1 MALITYLTTVRF
13 EAGASGGIGD
23 DLRELGIER
32 PLIVTDRGIRGAGLL
47 DQLRHAASV
56 HDRAPVFDDTP
67 TNPTEEATEAA
78 VALYREHGCDGIVAL
93 GGGSPIDLAKGVA
106 LLATHPGPLKTYAAV
121 LGGRPRI
128 TAAVAPVVA
137 IPTTSGTGS
146 EVGRAALITLRDG
159 RKLGFLS
166 PHLIPRRAVCDPELT
181 YGLPPGLTAATGM
194 DAVAHCVET
203 FLSPLYNPPAEAI
216 ALDGLRRAVRHL
228 EAAVSDGSDK
238 VARAEMMMAALEG
251 GLTFQKGLGAVHALS
266 HPLGGLRELS
276 LHHGM
281 LNAVLLAPVLRFN
294 AAAPAVAEKYAAI
307 RSALGLGASADLPAF
322 FAELVGRLRLPRT
335 LGEMG
340 VPAEVLE
347 QVARAAVIDHSSAT
361 NPRQAGEADYRA
373 ILDEAFA

>member
-1 MALITYLTTVRF
+1 MALITYLTTIRF
-13 EAGASGGIGD
+13 EPGASGGIEGD
-23 DLRELGIER
+23 LQELGIER
-32 PLIVTDRGIRGAGLL
+32 PLIVTDHGVRQAGLL
-47 DQLRHAASV
+47 DRLRRAS
-56 HDRAPVFDDTP
+56 RALDQAPAFDDTP

-78 VALYREHGCDGIVAL
+78 VARYRENRCDGIVAL

-106 LLATHPGPLKTYAAV
+106 LLATHPGPLETYAAI
-121 LGGRPRI
+121 LGGRPKI

-137 IPTTSGTGS
+137 VPTTAGTGS

-166 PHLIPRRAVCDPELT
+166 LHLIPKRAVCDPELT
-181 YGLPPGLTAATGM
+181 YGLPPRLTAATGM
-194 DAVAHCVET
+194 DAITHCVET

-228 EAAVSDGSDK
+228 EAAVSDGSDE
-238 VARAEMMMAALEG
+238 VARREMMMAALEG

-266 HPLGGLRELS
+266 HPLGGWRELA

-294 AAAPAVAEKYAAI
+294 AAALAAAEKYGAI
-307 RSALGLGASADLPAF
+307 RSALGLAASADLPAF
-322 FAELVGRLRLPRT
+322 FAGLVERLPLPRT
-335 LGEMG
+335 LSEMG

-347 QVARAAVIDHSSAT
+347 PTARAAVLDHSSAT
-361 NPRQAGEADYRA
+361 NPCPASEADYRA
-373 ILDEAFA
+373 MLDEAFT

>member
-23 DLRELGIER
+23 DLQELGIGR

-47 DQLRHAASV
+47 DQLRRAASV
-56 HDRAPVFDDTP
+56 LDRAPVFDDTP

-78 VALYREHGCDGIVAL
+78 VALYRESGCDGIVAL

-106 LLATHPGPLKTYAAV
+106 LLATHPGPLETYAAV

-166 PHLIPRRAVCDPELT
+166 PHLIPRHAVCDPELT
-181 YGLPPGLTAATGM
+181 YGLPPRLTAGTGM
-194 DAVAHCVET
+194 DAVTHCVET

-228 EAAVSDGSDK
+228 EAAVADGSDA

-281 LNAVLLAPVLRFN
+281 LNAVLLPSVLRFN
-294 AAAPAVAEKYAAI
+294 ASAPAAEKYAAI
-307 RSALGLGASADLPAF
+307 RSTLGLDASADLPAF
-322 FAELVGRLRLPRT
+322 FADLVGRLRLPRT
-335 LGEMG
+335 LSEMG
-340 VPAEVLE
+340 VPAEVLGPT
-347 QVARAAVIDHSSAT
+347 ARAAVIDHSGAT
-361 NPRQAGEADYRA
+361 NPRPAGEADYRA